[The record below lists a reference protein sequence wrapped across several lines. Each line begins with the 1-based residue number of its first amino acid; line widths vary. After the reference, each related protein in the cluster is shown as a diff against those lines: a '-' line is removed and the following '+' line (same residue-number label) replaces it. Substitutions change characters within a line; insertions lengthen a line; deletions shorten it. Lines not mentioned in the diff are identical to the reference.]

1 MVAVAVTFFGTAFFA
16 SRKGFVNSCPR
27 LKKSAIG
34 KNRRNFRRSGGIGRH
49 RRLKIS
55 RPQAVP
61 VQFWSAVPQSIPSRV
76 SRISPAPLREDAFLF
91 CGLIQRPHAGP
102 EGKQTLRKV
111 FSQSSAP
118 FQFVSPCRFDSPAS
132 LRQMLTVRT
141 FACQNHWMTF
151 QVLWPQFGQWYSL
164 LTQAAMS
171 LAKAASAT
179 PPVTRAI
186 QMGSAR
192 PVAGEEKG
200 YPRPEAATGKGGPDD
215 LQNEMFVHFF
225 PVTAGCTLDMH
236 CQLLHCLWLFRAF
249 AWG

>member
-1 MVAVAVTFFGTAFFA
+1 MRGQKG
-16 SRKGFVNSCPR
+16 RKGSKPFAKFFLNR
-27 LKKSAIG
+27 L
-34 KNRRNFRRSGGIGRH
+34 
-49 RRLKIS
+49 L
-55 RPQAVP
+55 
-61 VQFWSAVPQSIPSRV
+61 
-76 SRISPAPLREDAFLF
+76 
-91 CGLIQRPHAGP
+91 
-102 EGKQTLRKV
+102 
-111 FSQSSAP
+111 P
-118 FQFVSPCRFDSPAS
+118 FQFVSPCRFDAPAS
-132 LRQMLTVRT
+132 LRQMLSVRT

-164 LTQAAMS
+164 LTQAAIS

-200 YPRPEAATGKGGPDD
+200 YPRPEAATGKSGPDD

-236 CQLLHCLWLFRAF
+236 CQLLHCLWLFHAF